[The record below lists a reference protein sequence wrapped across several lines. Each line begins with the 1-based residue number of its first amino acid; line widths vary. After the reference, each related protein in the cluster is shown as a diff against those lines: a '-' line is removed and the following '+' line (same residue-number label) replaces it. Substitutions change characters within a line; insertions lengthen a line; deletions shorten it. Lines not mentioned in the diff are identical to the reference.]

1 MMAAYGGRDFYY
13 ELSKSQDEEEEEEPN
28 FLEQPPGRYYCL
40 ICHSVMRDP
49 HIVMCCCK
57 KMCGACIER
66 VQHSGQP
73 CPNCR
78 KPDFV
83 MYPER
88 DLNSEILDLKVRCT
102 HHTNGCEWV
111 GELRDLKKHTDPEKG
126 GCGFVQVKCP
136 YGCPMAYL
144 RHESDNHESVCT
156 NLPPELQMRTMRATN
171 QFKEELQVTLDQF
184 QELYKS
190 ESKRVREL
198 TDQLETMKENRKKE
212 EQEMKHQFEAEKKQL
227 LDECRSDYQQ
237 QIKLLTESLREEFTQ
252 EMSKMKKKS
261 EEENQQQMVSL
272 KQCFEK
278 EEKERLEAA
287 KRQLAELKEYYQKE
301 LKKNENESKQQRETP
316 QYTETSIEESKVFT
330 GLSKDV
336 LLLMPKVNEG
346 HFKMLQFFPEEG
358 KVVVLAASA
367 EEQEK
372 CIQQFQETYQDIIK
386 YRQLKSGD
394 LEVPLSFPV
403 EETFGLLD
411 EFNDKYNQCHFSC
424 DEKAGVIRIVSMSS
438 RQFDQAKKL
447 ISDRL
452 VGKKEKKEAKGG
464 GEGGKGATGKLSTKM
479 GSSEVYEIS
488 KGRTLMVK
496 RGDIVSED
504 ATILVNAANTRLDH
518 AAGLA
523 GALNKASGGELQRLS
538 HDYIRS
544 YGKVSVGGAALTK
557 AGGGKLKCKWVI
569 HAVGPIAHEQKS
581 ETMCSEL
588 IFTAISNSLIEAQKK
603 NAASIV
609 FPALSTGIYSV
620 KNSQAANAIF
630 QAILKFYYTS
640 KNVLKDIRIV
650 ILDEETY
657 TVFAQH
663 LLSLK
668 ATGSDDAS
676 VQSHGATFNKSN
688 SLPDGYD
695 TSSSQGHTQPFPYS
709 NVAAAG
715 RGSALPFSGPALGT
729 GAFGRGTSTTS
740 TSATAPPP
748 VVVIVQP
755 TGQTHSQPHN
765 VLSTN
770 NAYTTTSSTDGIL
783 KPATFNYG
791 VVGGGSSGG
800 GGGAGGNEMGR
811 GRGQWHGQQQSA
823 LNGAVT
829 AQLLTPAEVTD
840 LMLKELSRSS
850 SHDESYS
857 TPPTGS
863 PSSITPPTN
872 EEGATPGD
880 DKGIAW

>member
-1 MMAAYGGRDFYY
+1 MK
-13 ELSKSQDEEEEEEPN
+13 LS
-28 FLEQPPGRYYCL
+28 LT
-40 ICHSVMRDP
+40 
-49 HIVMCCCK
+49 
-57 KMCGACIER
+57 
-66 VQHSGQP
+66 
-73 CPNCR
+73 
-78 KPDFV
+78 
-83 MYPER
+83 
-88 DLNSEILDLKVRCT
+88 LKV
-102 HHTNGCEWV
+102 
-111 GELRDLKKHTDPEKG
+111 D
-126 GCGFVQVKCP
+126 
-136 YGCPMAYL
+136 
-144 RHESDNHESVCT
+144 SDNIKVRGSCS
-156 NLPPELQMRTMRATN
+156 
-171 QFKEELQVTLDQF
+171 QVHKF
-184 QELYKS
+184 
-190 ESKRVREL
+190 REYL
-198 TDQLETMKENRKKE
+198 VN
-212 EQEMKHQFEAEKKQL
+212 
-227 LDECRSDYQQ
+227 
-237 QIKLLTESLREEFTQ
+237 LLTEYHLRLPQHEVSQPSTLIPQENSQPHEHFTPHPPTDSTEEGGG
-252 EMSKMKKKS
+252 
-261 EEENQQQMVSL
+261 
-272 KQCFEK
+272 
-278 EEKERLEAA
+278 AA
-287 KRQLAELKEYYQKE
+287 GGTC
-301 LKKNENESKQQRETP
+301 S
-316 QYTETSIEESKVFT
+316 SEESKVFT

-346 HFKMLQFFPEEG
+346 RFKMMEFLPEEG
-358 KVVVLAASA
+358 KVVVLATSE

-372 CIQQFQETYQDIIK
+372 CISQFQETYQGIIK
-386 YRQLKSGD
+386 NRQLKSGD
-394 LEVPLSFPV
+394 LEVPTSFPV
-403 EETFGLLD
+403 EKTFGLLD
-411 EFNDKYNQCHFSC
+411 EFNGKYNQCHFSY
-424 DEKAGVIRIVSMSS
+424 DEKARVIRIVSMSS

-452 VGKKEKKEAKGG
+452 AGKNEKKEAKGG
-464 GEGGKGATGKLSTKM
+464 GEGGKGATGKLSTKT

-518 AAGLA
+518 GLGVA
-523 GALNKASGGELQRLS
+523 GALNKATGGELQRIS
-538 HDYIRS
+538 YDYTKA
-544 YGKVSVGGAALTK
+544 YGKVPVGGAALTK

-581 ETMCSEL
+581 ETLCSEL

-620 KNSQAANAIF
+620 KKLVAANAIF
-630 QAILKFYYTS
+630 QAILKFHYTS
-640 KNVLKDIRIV
+640 KNALKDIRIV

-688 SLPDGYD
+688 SLPEGYD
-695 TSSSQGHTQPFPYS
+695 TSSQGHTQPLPYS

-740 TSATAPPP
+740 TSTTAPPGFSSHSP
-748 VVVIVQP
+748 VVVTAQP
-755 TGQTHSQPHN
+755 TGQTHSQPHD

-770 NAYTTTSSTDGIL
+770 NAYTTTSSTGGIL

-791 VVGGGSSGG
+791 VVGGGGGGSSGG

-811 GRGQWHGQQQSA
+811 GRGQCHGQQQSA
-823 LNGAVT
+823 FNGAVT

-840 LMLKELSRSS
+840 LMSKGISRSS
-850 SHDESYS
+850 SHDENYS

-880 DKGIAW
+880 NKGIAW